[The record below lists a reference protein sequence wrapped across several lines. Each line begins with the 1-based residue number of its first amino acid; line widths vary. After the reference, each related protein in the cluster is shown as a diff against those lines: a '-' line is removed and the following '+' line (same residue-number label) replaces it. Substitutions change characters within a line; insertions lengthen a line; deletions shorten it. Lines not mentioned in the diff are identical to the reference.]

1 MYRWYEYD
9 NIGAVL
15 SLLKAIEHRPTYMVR
30 LSDLIDLDGG
40 GMTRKFL
47 SNKGHEGLEAPR
59 NRSEVPAEASR
70 SFCIGGDD
78 TLCTY
83 RMTNDWPEKNC
94 YVNEAPMK
102 KLTSEELAKRSN
114 TGHNAPSVVARL
126 MGLDTLSVDTKP
138 SAKKGKEMK
147 ESNQPPKEEQLR
159 NVSSR
164 QKVYDSFDSQSNNLK
179 FNKPKPREHPQE
191 EELQKFKKEFEA
203 YQAARFKECSKFV
216 ELGTNTYQWLAQRHL
231 NKEKVVLSANSMRK
245 TVTERSV
252 ELKAHAATENPH
264 ERGNSKLQKNKNK
277 TLASEQYKTNRAR
290 NTKSGSAQRLDF
302 ASAPTK
308 IVILRPVSDRMRKD
322 EESWAGSPSIS
333 EDGSSIEEFLQ
344 EVKERLNFELQE
356 KCIRRRITAIETS
369 YTEKRSDAKKI
380 AQCIAKQARESV
392 TRGVETPLPRSE
404 SMRSYRSEIQCDEI
418 GSPEFTNSRNARRI
432 MTGRLRNVRE
442 ESSHDIHKHG
452 PGEWRKIRYTSN
464 KVSHGDEMK
473 DEPDMQSRYFRRAL
487 CNDVMLDQKL
497 FHRNLVRS
505 LSAPV
510 SRSSFGKLLL
520 EDQHMLTGAH
530 IRRKHET
537 IEKVTTVNVKK
548 WRKEKFNLKEKVSSF
563 KYSFVLRGRLFRRN
577 NHSSEES
584 YGHKQI
590 HVKDPLNTPTVASK
604 FYAKQENSTE
614 VPPSPA
620 SVCSTRNEE
629 FWRQTDNFSPSST
642 SDEHPV
648 DDSEIPHVFKEISS
662 NLNELRRQLNQL
674 ETYDSEETMIDE
686 QPIEEEITEIN
697 DPAEVFVRDLLVAS
711 GLYYGSCDKYLSKW
725 DPLGRPVSNQVFE
738 EVEESYRQNIN
749 DEEGSS
755 TDQLQKLNHKLL
767 CDFLNE
773 MLPGVLEVP
782 STTSSFMKRTIGP
795 TGRAPRGK
803 KLLDCVWK
811 IVRVYVYPP
820 SDMSSRSL
828 ESILARDLQCTR
840 WDGLVDEDVNALGK
854 DVEYQIIGDLIHEM
868 INDT

>member
-1 MYRWYEYD
+1 
-9 NIGAVL
+9 
-15 SLLKAIEHRPTYMVR
+15 MVR

-102 KLTSEELAKRSN
+102 KLTSEELAKRSD

-164 QKVYDSFDSQSNNLK
+164 QKVYDSFDSQSNSLK

-216 ELGTNTYQWLAQRHL
+216 ELGTNKYQWLAQRHL

-252 ELKAHAATENPH
+252 ELKPHAATENPH
-264 ERGNSKLQKNKNK
+264 ER
-277 TLASEQYKTNRAR
+277 AAQYKTNRAR

-308 IVILRPVSDRMRKD
+308 IVILRPVSDRMRKNK
-322 EESWAGSPSIS
+322 ESWAGSPSIS

-356 KCIRRRITAIETS
+356 KSIRRRITAIETS

-380 AQCIAKQARESV
+380 PQRIAKQARERV
-392 TRGVETPLPRSE
+392 TREVETPLPRSE

-418 GSPEFTNSRNARRI
+418 GSPEFTNSGNARRI

-473 DEPDMQSRYFRRAL
+473 DEPDMQSRYFRRVL

-604 FYAKQENSTE
+604 FYAKQ
-614 VPPSPA
+614 
-620 SVCSTRNEE
+620 
-629 FWRQTDNFSPSST
+629 
-642 SDEHPV
+642 
-648 DDSEIPHVFKEISS
+648 
-662 NLNELRRQLNQL
+662 LRRQLNQL